1 MATLASARIRSVDL
15 VRTTAIA
22 IMVVV
27 HFVEN
32 LSGVVPK
39 ISGFGAPLFTL
50 LSGLSYR
57 LWLDGQLARGASDAL
72 IRVRTIRRGL
82 FLIGAGI
89 LFNVLVW
96 MPQDVFNWDVL
107 TFIGFGY
114 LMLEWA
120 RRMSLLVC
128 TWACAVLLAISPA
141 ARVAV
146 DYASFWTAGY
156 FEHDATLSDVL
167 SGLLVSGY
175 FPLLPWLCYP
185 LLGFL
190 VASVLFSHDRTSRRE
205 ISWCAK
211 LGALLLAASLTALA
225 LESLWPALLE
235 GLGGRWLGGWTNYP
249 ATPEFVSGTL
259 GIALLFFA
267 AAYRW
272 LDSPDAQAWPRL
284 ELWIGRY
291 SRHAFTLYVLHHIV
305 HLWPL
310 WGLAAARGEE
320 TTQYWQRALSP
331 WPALALAVVFLAL
344 TAPLLDWMERR
355 RVRGVEDWMR
365 WICD

>member
-1 MATLASARIRSVDL
+1 MATLTSTRIRAVDL

-32 LSGVVPK
+32 LSGVVPR

-96 MPQDVFNWDVL
+96 MPQDIFNWDVL

-128 TWACAVLLAISPA
+128 SWACAVVFAISPA

-146 DYASFWTAGY
+146 DYASFWTANY

-167 SGLLVSGY
+167 SGLLASAY

-185 LLGFL
+185 LLGFI
-190 VASVLFSHDRTSRRE
+190 VGSVLFSHETRSRRG
-205 ISWCAK
+205 SAWCAK

-235 GLGGRWLGGWTNYP
+235 GPCGRWLGGWTNYP

-259 GIALLFFA
+259 GVALLFFA

-310 WGLAAARGEE
+310 WWLAAARGEE
-320 TTQYWQRALSP
+320 TTQYWQQALSP
-331 WPALALAVVFLAL
+331 WPSLALAVVFLAL
-344 TAPLLDWMERR
+344 TAPLLAWMERR

-365 WICD
+365 WVCD